1 MSLHHRFADPV
12 VGAVPETLFSR
23 ECSQQMQIAFAI
35 PARQEDQTR
44 ARESVG
50 SHQETIKTSGQWVER
65 TTLQPPERDV
75 LLAAI
80 PSLRAFAIS
89 LSGNVDR
96 ADDLVQ
102 GTLMR
107 ALANIDTFQPGTNM
121 LAWLFTILRNLF
133 HSEFRKRRREVE
145 DADGSYADS
154 LSSAP
159 QQHAGL
165 EFKELL
171 AALAKL
177 PLVQREPLLL
187 VGASGFSYEEAAAIC
202 GVAVGTIKSRVKSCA
217 HVARAAAHARY
228 HGGDDTNTTTVGER
242 GSAKVKSCE
251 RWSDDEG
258 AAALHIGKAAA
269 VVSSP
274 PAAFSTERSRSRCHL
289 SPCRQREHHSRG
301 IHCRHSPGRSRRN
314 CRRSEHCKPV
324 HNRSRGQN
332 GQHVH
337 CGPGQRLHV
346 HAPGVRP
353 PRVPRW
359 HDQWNGRPRAH
370 SSLLARNLARPRLRK
385 P

>member
-1 MSLHHRFADPV
+1 MSLHHRFSDPV
-12 VGAVPETLFSR
+12 VGVVPETLFSR

-35 PARQEDQTR
+35 PARQEDQPR
-44 ARESVG
+44 ARESVAN
-50 SHQETIKTSGQWVER
+50 HQETIKASGQRVER

-145 DADGSYADS
+145 DVDGSYADS

-159 QQHAGL
+159 QQHGGL

-177 PLVQREPLLL
+177 SLVQREPLLL
-187 VGASGFSYEEAAAIC
+187 VGASGFSYEEAAEIC
-202 GVAVGTIKSRVKSCA
+202 GVAVGTIKSRVSRA
-217 HVARAAAHARY
+217 RTLLVQLLMVDTTWGTIRTPQPSVREVAR
-228 HGGDDTNTTTVGER
+228 
-242 GSAKVKSCE
+242 K
-251 RWSDDEG
+251 
-258 AAALHIGKAAA
+258 
-269 VVSSP
+269 
-274 PAAFSTERSRSRCHL
+274 
-289 SPCRQREHHSRG
+289 
-301 IHCRHSPGRSRRN
+301 
-314 CRRSEHCKPV
+314 
-324 HNRSRGQN
+324 
-332 GQHVH
+332 
-337 CGPGQRLHV
+337 
-346 HAPGVRP
+346 
-353 PRVPRW
+353 
-359 HDQWNGRPRAH
+359 
-370 SSLLARNLARPRLRK
+370 
-385 P
+385 

>member
-35 PARQEDQTR
+35 PARQEDQPR

-145 DADGSYADS
+145 DVDGSYADS
-154 LSSAP
+154 LTSAP
-159 QQHAGL
+159 QQHGRL

-177 PLVQREPLLL
+177 PLVQREPCCSSARRASPTKRQPRS
-187 VGASGFSYEEAAAIC
+187 VG
-202 GVAVGTIKSRVKSCA
+202 
-217 HVARAAAHARY
+217 
-228 HGGDDTNTTTVGER
+228 
-242 GSAKVKSCE
+242 
-251 RWSDDEG
+251 
-258 AAALHIGKAAA
+258 
-269 VVSSP
+269 
-274 PAAFSTERSRSRCHL
+274 
-289 SPCRQREHHSRG
+289 
-301 IHCRHSPGRSRRN
+301 
-314 CRRSEHCKPV
+314 
-324 HNRSRGQN
+324 
-332 GQHVH
+332 
-337 CGPGQRLHV
+337 
-346 HAPGVRP
+346 
-353 PRVPRW
+353 
-359 HDQWNGRPRAH
+359 
-370 SSLLARNLARPRLRK
+370 LR
-385 P
+385 